1 MSKKVKAAS
10 LSRWGEGGPRRGS
23 GEGLAV
29 NALGSSPSS
38 VAFGDTFS
46 RPGEGRSLRNPTTTW
61 EVKR

>member
-1 MSKKVKAAS
+1 MSKKVKAAPLS
-10 LSRWGEGGPRRGS
+10 LRERVAEEQT

>member
-1 MSKKVKAAS
+1 MSKKSVAAS
-10 LSRWGEGGPRRGS
+10 LSPRERVS
-23 GEGLAV
+23 AEQTGEGLVLA
-29 NALGSSPSS
+29 AMDSIPSS